1 MDGSQEINGQVSE
14 AGRID
19 LFLSRRITG
28 IREARGVSAET
39 FASQLDMHPDLL
51 NAYES
56 GARKIPATLL
66 FRISQVHRV
75 SLSYI
80 FSDESLTNPPVFNAE

>member
-1 MDGSQEINGQVSE
+1 MDRSREIKGQVSE
-14 AGRID
+14 VGRID
-19 LFLSRRITG
+19 LFLSRRIVD
-28 IREARGVSAET
+28 IRETRGVSAET
-39 FASQLDMHPDLL
+39 LASQLDIHPDLL

-56 GARKIPATLL
+56 GTRKIPAALL

-80 FSDESLTNPPVFNAE
+80 FSDDSVADSPRFRAE